1 MEGVGQQ
8 LYPPPGWVNSA
19 TPSFATTVCGYIT
32 QVEQYTSSG
41 SDALT
46 IGFTNPLSWTNTI
59 AWTSDVSGMNWV
71 CNVPGLYQLTVT
83 QLLTV
88 QNLADITDP
97 VINMTINIGSTTTT
111 EINQIAKSTVIVPI
125 TSAPFEVSASVSA
138 LVNVGVADTMTFE
151 LDSPSGN
158 VSFTSGPPE
167 LPTSLQG
174 FSYQLISQGQVGNV
188 GTIVA

>member
-8 LYPPPGWVNSA
+8 LLSPPGWVNPA
-19 TPSFATTVCGYIT
+19 TPGFATTICGYYT
-32 QVEQYTSSG
+32 QTEQYTSDG
-41 SDALT
+41 SNPLQ
-46 IGFTNPLSWTNTI
+46 IGFNNPLSWTNLN
-59 AWTSDVSGMNWV
+59 AWTSDASGANWV

-97 VINMTINIGSTTTT
+97 VINMTINVGSTTTT
-111 EINQIAKSTVIVPI
+111 EINQIAKSTVIVPV

-138 LVNVGVADTMTFE
+138 LVNVDVASTMSFE
-151 LDSPSGN
+151 LDSPSGG

-167 LPTSLQG
+167 LPSSLQG
-174 FSYQLISQGQVGNV
+174 FSYQLISQGNIGNV
-188 GTIVA
+188 GTLV